1 MNTGRILI
9 GVGAGIASAL
19 LLASIATRSAFA
31 ALLMFAAPLP
41 ILIAGFGW
49 GWVAALVGALVASVG
64 LAAVTTPAL
73 GVSYF
78 VAIGAPSV
86 WIAYVAFLGRPA
98 GPASNPADVANGMEW
113 YPVGRIVVL
122 LAIMGALSA
131 IAFVLQFG
139 TTLDG
144 FIQATRP
151 VMESTLRTMP
161 PQLFGGAAGG
171 PEREAFIRFMTLAMP
186 AATAITSFLT
196 LALNVWI
203 AGKVVT
209 RSGRSIRPWP
219 DLSALTFPT
228 SFVFAT
234 VAAVAISLVVPEIA
248 GFVASLFALTFVA
261 AWMLLGLAVVHSIS
275 RGARMRGPL
284 LFSLYLTM
292 AVVPWALLAVAIVGL
307 LEPMLRLR
315 EKAAARRGPPGPP
328 PLT

>member
-1 MNTGRILI
+1 MNAGRILI

-19 LLASIATRSAFA
+19 LLASIATRSPLAAF
-31 ALLMFAAPLP
+31 LMFAAPLP

-49 GWVAALVGALVASVG
+49 GWVAAFLGAVVASVG

-78 VAIGAPSV
+78 VAIGAPAI

-98 GPASNPADVANGMEW
+98 GPTSSPADVANGMEW

-122 LAIMGALSA
+122 LAVMGALSGV
-131 IAFVLQFG
+131 AFVLQFG
-139 TTLDG
+139 TTLEAYV
-144 FIQATRP
+144 QATRP
-151 VMESTLRTMP
+151 VMDSVMRTMP
-161 PQLFGGAAGG
+161 PQLLGGATSEPA
-171 PEREAFIRFMTLAMP
+171 REAFIRFMTLALP
-186 AATAITSFLT
+186 AATALVSFLS

-203 AGKVVT
+203 AGRVVT

-219 DLSALTFPT
+219 DLSAFTFPT

-234 VAAVAISLVVPEIA
+234 VLAVGVSLIVPEIA
-248 GFVASLFALTFVA
+248 GFVAGLFALTFLG

-275 RGARMRGPL
+275 RGARLRGL
-284 LFSLYLTM
+284 MLFSLYLTM
-292 AVVPWALLAVAIVGL
+292 LVVPWALLAVAIGGL

-315 EKAAARRGPPGPP
+315 EKAAARRGPPPVPP
-328 PLT
+328 TT